1 MSSTLTVTP
10 RAHWMNTLIVR
21 PLSTPYI
28 SVDGTARRA
37 AWNRPLTV
45 PVDEGT
51 HQVAVGIRYFD
62 RGTSLG
68 EEPLEVNVQDDD
80 TDQYFEARNG
90 PLNHQPFALT
100 PVQPS

>member
-1 MSSTLTVTP
+1 MPSTLTVTP
-10 RAHWMNTLIVR
+10 RAHWMNALIVR

-28 SVDGTARRA
+28 SVDGTAHRA
-37 AWNRPLTV
+37 ACNRPLTV

-51 HQVAVGIRYFD
+51 HRVTVGIRYFD
-62 RGTSLG
+62 RGTRLG
-68 EEPLEVNVQDDD
+68 EEPLEVEVRGDAP
-80 TDQYFEARNG
+80 DQRFEARNG